1 MMKVIEQL
9 PSKQQTIL
17 RLRHME
23 GMEMKDIA
31 EPIGTNEVAIRKSL
45 SRARMAV
52 RDEYKK
58 SIKMKSENNIKL
70 LIDKF
75 FEGETTLQE
84 EHLLCDYFASNE
96 VEEDLKPLQ
105 QMFLDMKAIE
115 TPKMVAVKKPISRW
129 HRIAISAAAIFA
141 GTLLTLSVYKN
152 SQENYCEI
160 YVYGQKVTDKNIVMN
175 EVQSTMRSMVDNSA
189 NVDDELQ
196 SIFAN

>member
-1 MMKVIEQL
+1 
-9 PSKQQTIL
+9 
-17 RLRHME
+17 
-23 GMEMKDIA
+23 
-31 EPIGTNEVAIRKSL
+31 
-45 SRARMAV
+45 
-52 RDEYKK
+52 
-58 SIKMKSENNIKL
+58 MKSENNIKL

>member
-1 MMKVIEQL
+1 
-9 PSKQQTIL
+9 
-17 RLRHME
+17 
-23 GMEMKDIA
+23 
-31 EPIGTNEVAIRKSL
+31 
-45 SRARMAV
+45 
-52 RDEYKK
+52 
-58 SIKMKSENNIKL
+58 MKSENNIKL

-105 QMFLDMKAIE
+105 QMFMDMKAIE
-115 TPKMVAVKKPISRW
+115 TPKMVAVKKPIRRW

>member
-1 MMKVIEQL
+1 
-9 PSKQQTIL
+9 
-17 RLRHME
+17 
-23 GMEMKDIA
+23 
-31 EPIGTNEVAIRKSL
+31 
-45 SRARMAV
+45 
-52 RDEYKK
+52 
-58 SIKMKSENNIKL
+58 MKSENNIKL

-84 EHLLCDYFASNE
+84 ENLLCDYFASNE

-105 QMFLDMKAIE
+105 QMFMDMKAIE